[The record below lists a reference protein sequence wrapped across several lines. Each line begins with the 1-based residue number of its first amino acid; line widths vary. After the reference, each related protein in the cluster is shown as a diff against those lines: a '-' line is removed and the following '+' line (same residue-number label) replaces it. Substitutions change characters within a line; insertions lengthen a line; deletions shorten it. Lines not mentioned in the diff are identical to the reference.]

1 MENKT
6 AIQRHFF
13 GAGQQFIDVQDLIEI
28 QKRSYERFL
37 QLDVEPSHREDSG
50 LQSAFLSVFPIEDY
64 NGNYRIDFLDYSLG
78 EPKYEE
84 YECLERGM
92 TYAAPLKIRIRIAA
106 LEPGKDGERTPGIHK
121 EPAYSVKYLKE
132 EEKYLGD
139 LPLMTSK
146 GTFIINGTERVVV
159 SQLHRSP
166 GVFFSHDKTKTRLTG
181 TPLFTSRIIPYR
193 GSWIDF

>member
-6 AIQRHFF
+6 AINRHYF

-37 QLDVEPSHREDSG
+37 QLDVKPSHRDDSG

-92 TYAAPLKIRIRIAA
+92 TFAAPLKIKIRIAA
-106 LEPGKDGERTPGIHK
+106 LERNKDIEKHPSSSK
-121 EPAYSVKYLKE
+121 DSNVSVKYLKE
-132 EEKYLGD
+132 EEKCF
-139 LPLMTSK
+139 K
-146 GTFIINGTERVVV
+146 I
-159 SQLHRSP
+159 
-166 GVFFSHDKTKTRLTG
+166 
-181 TPLFTSRIIPYR
+181 
-193 GSWIDF
+193 